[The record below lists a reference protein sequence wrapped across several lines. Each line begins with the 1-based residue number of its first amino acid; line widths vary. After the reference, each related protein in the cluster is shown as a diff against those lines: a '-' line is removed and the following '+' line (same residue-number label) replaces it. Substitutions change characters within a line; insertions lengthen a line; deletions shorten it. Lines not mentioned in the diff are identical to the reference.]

1 MRALPF
7 LGLTT
12 VFAAMALASA
22 VFASPEPATSA
33 APAPRTTRVILM
45 PAPPPPAPAASET
58 DGGAPF
64 VISKTPPD
72 PQALVSA
79 KQWVYD
85 LRWDKG
91 SIYLLGVHR
100 LELPSPQATPRVMG
114 RFAVELFEGPTLV
127 ERVRFDFPMMAGTG
141 LEHPDSGAR
150 RSFEDRQR
158 VDFEDHMVTRIGVI
172 FPQTRRGNRL
182 DLVDR
187 ATGTRLRLPWP
198 PVSADGEA
206 NGSSSTPKAP
216 SNDDGR

>member
-45 PAPPPPAPAASET
+45 PAPPPPEPTASAT
-58 DGGAPF
+58 DAGAPF

-72 PQALVSA
+72 PQPLVSA

-85 LRWDKG
+85 LRWDNG
-91 SIYLLGVHR
+91 SIYLLGVYP
-100 LELPSPQATPRVMG
+100 LALPSPQATPRVMG

-141 LEHPDSGAR
+141 IERPDSGTR

-158 VDFEDHMVTRIGVI
+158 VDFEDRMVTRIGVI

-187 ATGTRLRLPWP
+187 ATGTRLKLPWP
-198 PVSADGEA
+198 PVGPDDELTASQR
-206 NGSSSTPKAP
+206 PKTP
-216 SNDDGR
+216 SNDGGR